1 MGVAMIY
8 MTCTQAYKRSPV
20 ALISPPLIAAGII
33 SAANVT
39 EIGGIKIS
47 LLLHV
52 TKNNRKETE
61 RKMLFN
67 YTLNM
72 SPSIALPVTPI
83 HDPLPMYHPWPRVT
97 YPCTIPT
104 ALPG

>member
-1 MGVAMIY
+1 MGIAMIY
-8 MTCTQAYKRSPV
+8 MTCSQAYKRSPV
-20 ALISPPLIAAGII
+20 ALSSPPLIAAGII

-47 LLLHV
+47 LLLLV
-52 TKNNRKETE
+52 TKNNGKETE

-67 YTLNM
+67 YILNM
-72 SPSIALPVTPI
+72 SPPIALPVTLI
-83 HDPLPMYHPWPRVT
+83 HDPLPMYHTWPRVT
-97 YPCTIPT
+97 YPCPIST